1 MSTANWLAWA
11 EAEAE
16 RFSRPAETLTLGD
29 PEINSRNSL
38 YSRAL
43 KKSEPAKNSL
53 NSHSPSGQG
62 VFGSFWENKNAKL
75 PRITS
80 YLSRWLHHRRE
91 YWEFFLLPY
100 AGECENTHICNVKR
114 GGLRKTPKTPNT
126 PSAENP
132 ADKALQV
139 IKTLI
144 FRVKVWE

>member
-29 PEINSRNSL
+29 PEINSRNSP
-38 YSRAL
+38 SVGAL

-75 PRITS
+75 PRVTS
-80 YLSRWLHHRRE
+80 CISRSLHHRRE

-100 AGECENTHICNVKR
+100 AGECKNTHICIIKR

-126 PSAENP
+126 PSAKNP
-132 ADKALQV
+132 AVKSLQL

-144 FRVKVWE
+144 SRMKTWE